1 MSARDYA
8 VSFPY
13 GATSA
18 PYSASSPHRGNDRA
32 CPSGTPVIV
41 GDTTIGWTGMTGW
54 ATGPHLHTQAG
65 TDLYCQ
71 NTFNP
76 GGLEFQPGAVAAKGW
91 ATQWGNY
98 VIVKTSGGY
107 ICYAHLQQTN
117 VNVGQVINGSITG
130 GTTVETIKSMYWRL
144 LGREADQSGIDTY
157 SFAASQKGWEFVYND
172 LKNSPE
178 GQRDWDRRNPSRVA
192 SLEQQLAAV
201 QVALANEQA
210 KPPREIIKEV
220 EKIVE
225 VPVGGVD
232 QATKDQISETNSLVK
247 AIQAILSKIFK

>member
-18 PYSASSPHRGNDRA
+18 PYSYSSPHRGNDRA
-32 CPSGTPVIV
+32 CPSGTPVII
-41 GDTTIGWTGMTGW
+41 GNTTIGWTGMTGW

-76 GGLEFQPGAVAAKGW
+76 SGLEFQPGTVAAKGW

-98 VIVKTSGGY
+98 VIVKTAGGY

-117 VNVGQVINGSITG
+117 VSVGQVINGSVTG

-144 LGREADQSGIDTY
+144 LGREADQAGIDTY
-157 SFAASQKGWEFVYND
+157 AKAAAERGWEFVYLD
-172 LKNSPE
+172 LKNSTE
-178 GQRDWDRRNPSRVA
+178 GQRDWDRRNPTRVA
-192 SLEQQLAAV
+192 ALEQQLASV
-201 QVALANEQA
+201 QQALANEKA
-210 KPPREIIKEV
+210 KPPVEVIKEV

-225 VPVGGVD
+225 VPVGGID
-232 QATKDQISETNSLVK
+232 TETKNAITETNSIVK
-247 AIQAILSKIFK
+247 AIQAVLTKIFK